1 MVQEYIRPYEIS
13 IWTLQDEFITVLK
26 WSEIENKGQ
35 IQSGTIELIDDGTEK
50 LEFSV
55 PLYYYD
61 GDTKIHNPLWL
72 DLNQQRIIPNMHKL
86 KVIFNKK
93 TPDEAVY
100 EFLVIGIDESHS
112 NNEIIYDIHC
122 EGLAFHELGKL
133 GYKVSL
139 SADDYLNEWSNWFKE
154 GQRGTAPVE
163 NLQYWN
169 DKIFKYINNEGQE
182 ANKYNWTYEV
192 QMDWSSFGYS
202 HLRDPHKVYEEEY
215 VSAWNTTDDFLTF
228 PQEIEGF
235 REKWRP
241 INVSE
246 SNLYNITQTIAE
258 TFGIFCKY
266 KYEYDANYHIVGRKI
281 IYYNNFLEDSRG
293 HIDLTYPYSTSEI
306 VRSIDNSETISKLY
320 VRPVDDSTSDSNLI
334 SIMNVEANRSR
345 EDYLLN
351 FDYMYETNTIN
362 KEQYDEVITYEN
374 RMRVYNN
381 KLMALEEKINLLRN
395 QIVDT
400 EAKVTFYTNAI
411 ALDTER
417 ENNAMALRSQLTG
430 DDDMITI
437 GADNPEMLLLKED
450 STTNSKS
457 VEISLEGVVPTSI
470 ALYKTINY
478 TKTVASG
485 ERLTNPYTN
494 FNIQLDDFG
503 NVVKLTNIYI
513 NETNINRL
521 YMVCNYIPKLYYD
534 NIVQTWRTRRYNDQ
548 LALEQYQK
556 ELAEYKL
563 LLYGL
568 DDIDSSLISNALLNE
583 AAIVDQAKVDEAIL
597 DKGYGYNNVYN
608 SLLREKQH
616 YIIQFEKNMGAGLRE
631 GYWQPENYND
641 YGHKYYEQ
649 FTLDY
654 AHTQPVIGN
663 SGLASLIWDTET
675 FDEETTLAYKVG
687 AETNTEYYLIVDLSN
702 CLDIV
707 KDHLTDLSFIYYNE
721 QIQTTNEL
729 DLARRSFTVGSRC
742 EFGFVHHSTRGYIPV
757 LVLTGSSMLTETQIA
772 FFTREN
778 TPAEFK
784 PFLGTIKSTYDST
797 VQAVTT
803 DIQRLYSNIQFID
816 PSQLSRN
823 KAGEAC
829 LQYPR
834 IRINS
839 LLFKN
844 SSEETFLSSNG
855 DLLENPKDYYV
866 LLRTDQSDIDN
877 SYYVTP
883 KITTIIKNGTERTIF
898 SFSYALSNSNVSI
911 YLDALEVM
919 KENSRPKVSYSIKL
933 NVLYKD
939 FIKTAYNKL
948 NRIVHINDYELA
960 FNDVHGYI
968 SSLKLNLDQ
977 PAEDEVSIK
986 NYATKFEDLFTNIVA
1001 QTEAMK
1007 KNANV
1012 LNLAS
1017 QLINGSTGLLSS
1029 DVLQASLLKVDLNY
1043 AFNSGK
1049 LTIDEKNGIWGVS
1062 DEGVVAFRGGGI
1074 FTATTK
1080 DENDNW
1086 QWNTGILPSGINAS
1100 LITSGQ
1106 IDTNRIKIYAGD
1118 KVKFQLNGQGL
1129 FAYKSLFSEE
1139 NVTRLDNESEE
1150 SFNAR
1155 QANYNAYMSA
1165 IAGSADAANNDV
1177 DASQYVTFNEKG
1189 LFLVAKRN
1197 ALVLSNKKDRFITLT
1212 QDVDRVEIS
1221 WNGLIL
1227 RNWAAEEVFW
1237 ADPDTG
1243 NLNLTGTVNAYAGK
1257 IGNWNIVEGTLS
1269 GQYMQLINDTAAN
1282 SGIFL
1287 TSATNNEAKTIQW
1300 NGSTQYAYTKENDES
1315 VAYYLDT
1322 QQETYVVTGNEVI
1335 YQYGTRIS
1343 SVVPN
1348 ATTQETLY
1356 VNGNTGTTAT
1366 APNNEGS
1373 ESGSNY
1379 GNVTTT
1385 SGNLYSYTVTYVA
1398 VSQGGAAVTD
1408 NHNNKIV
1415 YDGTNTA
1422 SSSWYLALQAA
1433 NKTNYATVTY
1443 VPSGQLE
1450 STSLPIGTIL
1460 KLSVFKPKFSIYA
1473 ASGKVMIDNG
1483 QLGGF
1488 SLTSGELRDG
1498 TLRNTTFVGSV
1509 IDSSI
1514 IKVGN
1519 TSYSTN
1525 DYGALFREFI
1535 PDPNAGHFKLVRNN
1549 GQEILFNISDTAYFR
1564 SAVSQARVITLDL
1577 SISGSGSGASAVAV
1591 ATTPGFGPVGGYTAT
1606 RTYGVGYLYN
1616 SGKKAGVNSVKMES
1630 VKIDVGG
1637 LGSGYGAHSYKITA
1651 TGKATNGASTSS
1663 TAYLDASVL
1672 YTNGVFVGS
1681 SNTKVKSFSADGSF
1695 STSMSLA
1702 TAGSLPV
1709 KATLTCASEGA
1720 SADHNSSGTL
1730 NATNVWKSGYGAASG
1745 KVSKTANSYTMT
1757 SNTWSITVPSGNSG
1771 GTRTITVSKG
1781 TGSCFSAGTLV
1792 RLADNTSIPIE
1803 QITVGTTIL
1812 SYDQENKRFVSA
1824 DVIAMYAHKHA
1835 TNIVDMYFSSG
1846 IKITVTDDHPFL
1858 TTEGW
1863 KVIKPKMPEWK
1874 IPLLHEGDEIIN
1886 DRNEVIKLEKI
1897 VHRDD
1902 LDITVYNCEI
1912 ETYHTYLVEGLVVHN
1927 AKAATS

>member
-35 IQSGTIELIDDGTEK
+35 IQGGTIELIDDGTEK

-93 TPDEAVY
+93 TTDEAVY
-100 EFLVIGIDESHS
+100 EFLITGIDESHS

-133 GYKVSL
+133 GYKISL
-139 SADDYLNEWSNWFKE
+139 SADDYLNESRDWFKK
-154 GQRGTAPVE
+154 GQQVNAPVE

-169 DKIFKYINNEGQE
+169 DKIFKYIDKNGQE

-192 QMDWSSFGYS
+192 QMDWSSFAYS
-202 HLRDPHKVYEEEY
+202 NLRDPHKVYEEEY
-215 VSAWNTTDDFLTF
+215 VSAWRTTDDFLTY

-266 KYEYDANYHIVGRKI
+266 KYEYDANYHIIGRKV

-306 VRSIDNSETISKLY
+306 IRSIDNSEIISKLY
-320 VRPVDDSTSDSNLI
+320 VRPVEDNTSDSNLI

-351 FDYMYETNTIN
+351 FDYMYETQTIS
-362 KEQYDEVITYEN
+362 KEQYDEVIEYEN
-374 RMRVYNN
+374 KMRVYNN

-417 ENNAMALRSQLTG
+417 ENNAKALRSQLTG
-430 DDDMITI
+430 EDDMISI

-450 STTNSKS
+450 ATTNSKS
-457 VEISLEGVVPTSI
+457 VEISIEGVVPTSI

-485 ERLTNPYTN
+485 ERLTNPYTG
-494 FNIQLDDFG
+494 FKIQLDEFG

-513 NETNINRL
+513 NESNINRL

-534 NIVQTWRTRRYNDQ
+534 NVVNTWITRRYNDQ
-548 LALEQYQK
+548 QALAQYQK
-556 ELAEYKL
+556 ALAEYKL

-568 DDIDSSLISNALLNE
+568 DDIDPELISDALISD
-583 AAIVDQAKVDEAIL
+583 AAIVDEAKVDQAVL
-597 DKGYGYNNVYN
+597 DKGYGYNNIYN
-608 SLLREKQH
+608 NLLREKQH

-631 GYWQPENYND
+631 GYWQPDNYND
-641 YGHKYYEQ
+641 YGHKYYDQ
-649 FTLDY
+649 FTISYDNN
-654 AHTQPVIGN
+654 QPIIGD
-663 SGLASLIWDTET
+663 SKLASLIWDTEV
-675 FDEETTLAYKVG
+675 FDEETTLHYKVG
-687 AETNTEYYLIVDLSN
+687 AETRTEYYLMVDLSN
-702 CLDIV
+702 CLDII

-721 QIQTTNEL
+721 QIETIQEL
-729 DLARRSFTVGSRC
+729 DLARRSFTIGSRC
-742 EFGFVHHSTRGYIPV
+742 EFGFVHHTIRGYIPV
-757 LVLTGSSMLTETQIA
+757 LVLTGSSMLTESQVA
-772 FFTREN
+772 FFTDEN
-778 TPAEFK
+778 TNQAFK
-784 PFLGTIKSTYDST
+784 PFLGTIKSVYDST
-797 VQAVTT
+797 VQAITV
-803 DIQRLYSNIQFID
+803 DIQHLYDNIQFID
-816 PSQLSRN
+816 PNELSRN
-823 KAGEAC
+823 KAGEPC

-844 SSEETFLSSNG
+844 SSAETFLSSNG
-855 DLLENPKDYYV
+855 DLLENPKDYYI

-877 SYYVTP
+877 SYYITP
-883 KITTIIKNGTERTIF
+883 KIANIIKNGTADTTF
-898 SFSYALSNSNVSI
+898 ALSYALSNSNISI

-919 KENSRPKVSYSIKL
+919 KENSRPKVSYTIKL
-933 NVLYKD
+933 NVLYKE

-968 SSLKLNLDQ
+968 SSLKLNLDL

-1029 DVLQASLLKVDLNY
+1029 DILQDSLLKVDLNY
-1043 AFNSGK
+1043 AFNSGT
-1049 LTIDEKNGIWGVS
+1049 LTIDEKNGIWGITEGV
-1062 DEGVVAFRGGGI
+1062 GVVAFRGGGI

-1106 IDTNRIKIYAGD
+1106 LDTNRIKIYAGD

-1139 NVTRLDNESEE
+1139 NVTRLENESDE
-1150 SFNAR
+1150 SFAR
-1155 QANYNAYMSA
+1155 REGIYNSYIQSV
-1165 IAGSADAANNDV
+1165 AGSATEANNDV

-1189 LFLVAKRN
+1189 LFLVAKQN
-1197 ALVLSNKKDRFITLT
+1197 ALVLSNKKDRFITLN
-1212 QDVDRVEIS
+1212 QDVNRVEIS

-1227 RNWAAEEVFW
+1227 RNWNNEEVFW

-1269 GQYMQLINDTAAN
+1269 GRYMQLINDTSTN

-1287 TSATNNEAKTIQW
+1287 TNETNNEAKTIEW
-1300 NGSTQYAYTKENDES
+1300 DGSIQYAYTKENDENT
-1315 VAYYLDT
+1315 VYYFN
-1322 QQETYVVTGNEVI
+1322 QQHETYTVTGNEII

-1343 SVVPN
+1343 SVIPK

-1356 VNGNTGTTAT
+1356 INGVTGTTAE
-1366 APNNEGS
+1366 APNTDGS
-1373 ESGSNY
+1373 ESGSSY
-1379 GNVTTT
+1379 GSIDQTTGT
-1385 SGNLYSYTVTYVA
+1385 WYTYTVTYVA
-1398 VSQGGAAVTD
+1398 ISQGGAAVTD
-1408 NHNNKIV
+1408 KNNNKII
-1415 YDGTNTA
+1415 YDGTNTS
-1422 SSSWYLALQAA
+1422 SSSWYLALQEA
-1433 NKTNYATVTY
+1433 NKTNYANITY

-1450 STSLPIGTIL
+1450 SVTLPVGTIL
-1460 KLSVFKPKFSIYA
+1460 TLSVFKPKFSIYA

-1483 QLGGF
+1483 TLGNF
-1488 SLTSGELRDG
+1488 ALTSGELRNG
-1498 TLRNTTFVGSV
+1498 TLRNVNLNSSV
-1509 IDSSI
+1509 IENSI
-1514 IKVGN
+1514 IKIG
-1519 TSYSTN
+1519 SAQYSTN
-1525 DYGALFREFI
+1525 DYGALFKEFVSL
-1535 PDPNAGHFKLVRNN
+1535 PSTGQFKLIRNN
-1549 GQEILFNISDTAYFR
+1549 GGEVLFNISDTAYFR
-1564 SAVSQARVITLDL
+1564 SAVSEARVITLDL
-1577 SISGSGSGASAVAV
+1577 SLSGVINLW
-1591 ATTPGFGPVGGYTAT
+1591 T
-1606 RTYGVGYLYN
+1606 L
-1616 SGKKAGVNSVKMES
+1616 
-1630 VKIDVGG
+1630 G
-1637 LGSGYGAHSYKITA
+1637 LFIY
-1651 TGKATNGASTSS
+1651 
-1663 TAYLDASVL
+1663 
-1672 YTNGVFVGS
+1672 VF
-1681 SNTKVKSFSADGSF
+1681 
-1695 STSMSLA
+1695 
-1702 TAGSLPV
+1702 
-1709 KATLTCASEGA
+1709 
-1720 SADHNSSGTL
+1720 
-1730 NATNVWKSGYGAASG
+1730 
-1745 KVSKTANSYTMT
+1745 
-1757 SNTWSITVPSGNSG
+1757 
-1771 GTRTITVSKG
+1771 
-1781 TGSCFSAGTLV
+1781 
-1792 RLADNTSIPIE
+1792 
-1803 QITVGTTIL
+1803 
-1812 SYDQENKRFVSA
+1812 
-1824 DVIAMYAHKHA
+1824 
-1835 TNIVDMYFSSG
+1835 
-1846 IKITVTDDHPFL
+1846 PFL
-1858 TTEGW
+1858 VLTS
-1863 KVIKPKMPEWK
+1863 
-1874 IPLLHEGDEIIN
+1874 LLGAKLVIIN
-1886 DRNEVIKLEKI
+1886 LKFFLSSLFFFFSV
-1897 VHRDD
+1897 
-1902 LDITVYNCEI
+1902 
-1912 ETYHTYLVEGLVVHN
+1912 
-1927 AKAATS
+1927 